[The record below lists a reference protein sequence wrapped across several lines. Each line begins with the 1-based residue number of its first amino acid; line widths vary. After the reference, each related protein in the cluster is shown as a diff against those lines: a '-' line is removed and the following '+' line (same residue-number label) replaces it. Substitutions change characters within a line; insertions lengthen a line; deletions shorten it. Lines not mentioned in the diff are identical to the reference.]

1 MGYFIALIF
10 IGISVFFYS
19 RNLLLKSSL
28 DEATL
33 DYENL
38 LSEKFQLE
46 KSYYRIKEGRPIDN
60 SSESYF
66 RTAAQFN
73 DSLKAM
79 KKQQQQEVARLYR
92 KIEELRVQI
101 SKNQKIN

>member
-1 MGYFIALIF
+1 MGYFIALVF
-10 IGISVFFYS
+10 IGVSVFFYS

-38 LSEKFQLE
+38 LSEKLQLE

-79 KKQQQQEVARLYR
+79 KLHQEVELDKLR
-92 KIEELRVQI
+92 KEMESLRKELIKYQ
-101 SKNQKIN
+101 KN